1 MLKNKKSLGQNWLK
15 DRDML
20 LAIAELAKT
29 DGVDTV
35 LEIGPG
41 LGTLTSALFKY
52 FDQVIAVELDAELA
66 AKLPKSFPGKNL
78 TVKNQDILALD
89 LSQLNLP
96 ENYVVAGNIPYY
108 ITSPIIQK
116 FLHANQKPQ
125 RIVFLV
131 QKEVAERLAGAPGN
145 YSVLGLTAQ
154 SYAKVV
160 LGPVVKRD
168 LFTPAPKVDSQVVV
182 FTPLA
187 QPLAYEAT
195 LSLIKLGFIAPR
207 KKLISNLTTSLQLPK
222 EELLG
227 IFANLGIPEMARP
240 ADLTIADWGKLENK
254 IHKR

>member
-1 MLKNKKSLGQNWLK
+1 M
-15 DRDML
+15 
-20 LAIAELAKT
+20 
-29 DGVDTV
+29 
-35 LEIGPG
+35 
-41 LGTLTSALFKY
+41 
-52 FDQVIAVELDAELA
+52 
-66 AKLPKSFPGKNL
+66 
-78 TVKNQDILALD
+78 
-89 LSQLNLP
+89 
-96 ENYVVAGNIPYY
+96 
-108 ITSPIIQK
+108 
-116 FLHANQKPQ
+116 
-125 RIVFLV
+125 FLV
-131 QKEVAERLAGAPGN
+131 QKEVAERLAGAPGD

-154 SYAKVV
+154 SYAKVS

-182 FTPLA
+182 LTPLA
-187 QPLAYEAT
+187 QPLADEAT